1 MTAKTP
7 WHLWFV
13 GVLSLLWNSVG
24 AFDYVMTETK
34 NESYMSAFSPAQLDY
49 FYSLPAWAV
58 ASWALA
64 IWTCVLG
71 SILILLRKKLSVPVL
86 LVSIIGLV
94 VTTIHNYGLSNGYEI
109 MGGVNALIFTGII
122 YATTIGLYFYARAMS
137 NKGVLN

>member
-24 AFDYVMTETK
+24 AFDYVMTKTK

-86 LVSIIGLV
+86 LVSIVGLV
-94 VTTIHNYGLSNGYEI
+94 VTTIHNYGLSNGYEV

-122 YATTIGLYFYARAMS
+122 YVTTIGLYFYARAMS